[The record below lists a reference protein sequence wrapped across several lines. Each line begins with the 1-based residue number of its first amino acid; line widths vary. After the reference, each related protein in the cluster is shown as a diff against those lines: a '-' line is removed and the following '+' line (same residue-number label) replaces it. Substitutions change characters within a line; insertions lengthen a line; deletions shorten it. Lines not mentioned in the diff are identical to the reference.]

1 MRLPDPVIPHPYR
14 EIEVSR
20 PDPNMFLEHED
31 GVTEHNTEIHNHVIH
46 NYEQRQAAMESGVPL
61 DILQGIQ
68 NAAQSMA
75 NSAELF
81 AAGSPEGIPSGVP
94 VISLPEMDHDG
105 RRQLIQELKQHHT
118 EVMERHARQ
127 MHASLGEAVQ
137 KMAQNAAEIQAKKEY
152 AAQHEA
158 MMKPFQSMH
167 QTHLD
172 AMTQLMGALQQQQ
185 SQNAANAAQGAE
197 NHAASLLLQKLLAQQ
212 GDALAEL
219 IGRTGNVSDAG
230 VQEAMRKAASDQ
242 TFRDAQLAA
251 YLTNQGQMLGDA
263 LQRVAKPQPQAE
275 VDYEKI
281 GKTRKKPWIRQW
293 PFTCGMNRLRQKANQ
308 KAKNLKK
315 IMTTGQGVVETQRPI
330 ARVAF
335 ETMCIRRR
343 LAIQS
348 LQFSQF
354 RESCKCL
361 CPLNLER
368 QIPQPVERQ
377 IPQPVRA
384 FSHKTHDLPQ
394 NWRKAFHS
402 VMAIGRKRIKKA
414 RSETENGRASV

>member
-1 MRLPDPVIPHPYR
+1 
-14 EIEVSR
+14 
-20 PDPNMFLEHED
+20 
-31 GVTEHNTEIHNHVIH
+31 
-46 NYEQRQAAMESGVPL
+46 
-61 DILQGIQ
+61 
-68 NAAQSMA
+68 
-75 NSAELF
+75 
-81 AAGSPEGIPSGVP
+81 
-94 VISLPEMDHDG
+94 
-105 RRQLIQELKQHHT
+105 
-118 EVMERHARQ
+118 
-127 MHASLGEAVQ
+127 
-137 KMAQNAAEIQAKKEY
+137 
-152 AAQHEA
+152 
-158 MMKPFQSMH
+158 MKPFQSMH

-308 KAKNLKK
+308 KAKKLKK
-315 IMTTGQGVVETQRPI
+315 IMTTGQGVVETQRPEQVTQ
-330 ARVAF
+330 VAF
-335 ETMCIRRR
+335 ETMYIRQR

-348 LQFSQF
+348 LQFSQPQ
-354 RESCKCL
+354 ESCKCL
-361 CPLNLER
+361 FPLNLER
-368 QIPQPVERQ
+368 PQQQ

-414 RSETENGRASV
+414 RSETGNVRASAQRRRPKVNRKLRARLHRNPSA